1 MAAATVAPPES
12 ADDLDD
18 VFHAL
23 SDRTRR
29 AILVRLAD
37 RPATVT
43 DLAEP
48 FEMSLPA
55 VSKHLKVLERA
66 RLVSRTVDGRLRRCS
81 LDARALRVA
90 DEWISPYRTF
100 WAEQFAA
107 LDRHLREAVP
117 PRAKPRST
125 TPERRRAS
133 SHARART
140 R

>member
-1 MAAATVAPPES
+1 MAAATVAPPGS

-55 VSKHLKVLERA
+55 VSKHLKVLEQA

-90 DEWISPYRTF
+90 DEWMSSYRTF

-107 LDRHLREAVP
+107 LDRHLHEAVT
-117 PRAKPRST
+117 PRPKPRSP
-125 TPERRRAS
+125 TPDRRRTRRRS
-133 SHARART
+133 RART